1 MLSLSLIGEGL
12 RVCTSP
18 HSPGR
23 FLGQVFWACPNGM
36 KARSRPM
43 TCWRH
48 FISQVVKEH
57 FGVPKEGLKDVAK
70 KREV

>member
-1 MLSLSLIGEGL
+1 
-12 RVCTSP
+12 
-18 HSPGR
+18 
-23 FLGQVFWACPNGM
+23 
-36 KARSRPM
+36 M